1 MISVIIRNRNEEQ
14 FIGHAIQSVVDNL
27 VDFEIIVVDNDSF
40 DESIDIVKLFNFEN
54 ICIEKIQEYSPGR
67 AINAGVKKAKGDI
80 IMVLSAHSQI
90 IQKIDEDKMCDL
102 LKEYSCI
109 FGNQIPVYRGKKI
122 KKRYVW
128 SHFTDRDEENMWSN
142 LESRYFLHNAF
153 SLFKRDFLLENSFDE
168 SLPGKEDRYWV
179 NKIIEA
185 GHKTLYKHDIKCY
198 HHWTVNGATWKGIG

>member
-1 MISVIIRNRNEEQ
+1 
-14 FIGHAIQSVVDNL
+14 
-27 VDFEIIVVDNDSF
+27 
-40 DESIDIVKLFNFEN
+40 
-54 ICIEKIQEYSPGR
+54 
-67 AINAGVKKAKGDI
+67 
-80 IMVLSAHSQI
+80 
-90 IQKIDEDKMCDL
+90 
-102 LKEYSCI
+102 
-109 FGNQIPVYRGKKI
+109 
-122 KKRYVW
+122 
-128 SHFTDRDEENMWSN
+128 MWSN